1 MVDSKTKK
9 IYAVSVT
16 DDSHGDAPEFKKLLD
31 EASYNIEKSPNVVQS
46 DEM

>member
-1 MVDSKTKK
+1 
-9 IYAVSVT
+9 VSVT